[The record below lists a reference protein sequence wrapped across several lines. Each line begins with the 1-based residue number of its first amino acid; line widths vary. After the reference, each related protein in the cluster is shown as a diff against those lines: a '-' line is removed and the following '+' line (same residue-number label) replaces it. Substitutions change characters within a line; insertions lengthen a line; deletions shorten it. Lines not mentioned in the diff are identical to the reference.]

1 MNSGVVFQ
9 YKRYSLHDGPGI
21 RTTVFLKGCP
31 LSCSWCHNPESISPL
46 PQLVLL
52 STRCFGCGEC
62 ASACPSGAVDAKRPG
77 KTDRTICTL
86 CGECVRACPAGARA
100 IAGQR
105 TDVEEVMTM
114 VERDLPFY
122 EESGGGVTF
131 SGGEPLMQPDF
142 LAELLSRCR
151 ERGIHTAVDTSC
163 HAPAPVF
170 MMVAGLADLMLCDLK
185 LAGDPQMLEYTG
197 VKAGGILDNI
207 RALAEDGGDFVLRM
221 PVIPGVTDAPDN
233 LRGVADFIKSLS
245 RRPVLELLP
254 YHSAYREKYRRLGI
268 TVKDSFTEDTG
279 RRLTYVRES
288 LTGAGIVIGIEE

>member
-1 MNSGVVFQ
+1 MKSGVVFQ

-21 RTTVFLKGCP
+21 RTTVFMKGCP
-31 LSCSWCHNPESISPL
+31 LSCSWCHNPESISQL
-46 PQLVLL
+46 PQLFLL
-52 STRCFGCGEC
+52 SNRCFDCGEC
-62 ASACPSGAVDAKRPG
+62 RSVCPSGAVVGNMSG

-105 TDVEEVMTM
+105 ATVEEVMNV
-114 VERDLPFY
+114 VERDLPFF

-142 LAELLSRCR
+142 LVELLSRCR

-170 MMVAGLADLMLCDLK
+170 MRVAGLADLMLCDLK
-185 LAGDPQMLEYTG
+185 LVGDPQMLEYTG

-207 RALAEDGGDFVLRM
+207 RMLAEDGGDFILRM
-221 PVIPGVTDAPDN
+221 PVIPGVTDSPDN
-233 LRGVADFIKSLS
+233 LRGVADFINSL
-245 RRPVLELLP
+245 PGKPELELLP
-254 YHSAYREKYRRLGI
+254 YHSAYREKHRRLGV
-268 TVKDSFTEDTG
+268 TVQDSFTEDSG
-279 RRLTYVRES
+279 KRLMHVMES
-288 LTGAGIVIGIEE
+288 LSSAGIVTVIEE